1 MTARRNAD
9 TVRTTRGGIEDGLAR
24 LEGRRRGN
32 YQSHDRETMF
42 RRRVAAPKRHKR
54 ARALRRGRD
63 MATLRVAGLPPIEVA
78 AQMADDRK
86 EGPATGRGRAP
97 ATAATRAEIDSF
109 LAKVKGLAPSTASG
123 QRGRLIF
130 ALDATMSRQPTWD
143 TACSLQ
149 ADMFREAAAIGGLDV
164 QLVYYRGLGECR
176 ASQWVSQ
183 AERLGALMERIDC
196 RGGHTQI
203 GKIIAHAKRETR
215 TKPVQALV
223 FVGDAMEEKLDDL
236 CHSAGELGLLGV
248 PAFMFQ
254 EGGDPITEQ
263 AFREI
268 ARLSRGAYCRFD
280 PGAAHQLAELLRAAA
295 AYAAGGMRALAD
307 LSSRHGEG
315 ALKLLAQMR
324 P

>member
-1 MTARRNAD
+1 
-9 TVRTTRGGIEDGLAR
+9 
-24 LEGRRRGN
+24 
-32 YQSHDRETMF
+32 
-42 RRRVAAPKRHKR
+42 
-54 ARALRRGRD
+54 
-63 MATLRVAGLPPIEVA
+63 
-78 AQMADDRK
+78 MADDRK
-86 EGPATGRGRAP
+86 EGPATDRGRAP
-97 ATAATRAEIDSF
+97 AAAATRAEIDSF
-109 LAKVKGLAPSTASG
+109 LAKVKNLAPSTASG

-254 EGGDPITEQ
+254 EGGDPIPEQ

-268 ARLSRGAYCRFD
+268 ARLTRGAYCRFD